1 MMNAQEEIMLLIIYG
16 DNYCKN
22 KSKVDLGSAS

>member
-1 MMNAQEEIMLLIIYG
+1 MKNAQKEIMLLIIYG

-22 KSKVDLGSAS
+22 KSKGDLASAS